1 MCMHNINNL
10 AVHIRHCYTYFAQF
24 RIAGMGLS
32 GWMDASVK
40 VVAQLCFTTF
50 IALSG

>member
-1 MCMHNINNL
+1 MTHRL
-10 AVHIRHCYTYFAQF
+10 AAQDVMVVVDVAAQF
-24 RIAGMGLS
+24 RIADMGLS

-40 VVAQLCFTTF
+40 VVAQLCFTAF